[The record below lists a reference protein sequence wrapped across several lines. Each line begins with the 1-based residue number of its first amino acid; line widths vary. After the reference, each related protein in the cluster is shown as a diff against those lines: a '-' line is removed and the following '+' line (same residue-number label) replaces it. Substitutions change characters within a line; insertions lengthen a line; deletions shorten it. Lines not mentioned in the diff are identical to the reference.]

1 MFQNRQQAGQ
11 KLAKDL
17 QQYRSKK
24 PIILG
29 IPRGGVVVACEVAK
43 ALQAPLDVI
52 VARKIGA
59 PLQPEFAIG
68 AIAPGGIRV
77 FNEESVRYFALN
89 KQDLNALVS
98 REQQEMQ
105 RRIELYRAGRKK
117 LDLENQIVIV
127 IDDGLATGL
136 TALAAVRSV
145 KKAGAKEIILAIPV
159 AAADT
164 MRNMAHEVDKI
175 IYLSAPE
182 YFGAVSRFYEEFP
195 QTTDEEVITIL
206 SEHKHT

>member
-11 KLAKDL
+11 KLAKNL
-17 QQYRSKK
+17 QQYKSKN

-29 IPRGGVVVACEVAK
+29 IPRGGVVVAHEVAK

-68 AIAPGGIRV
+68 AIAPGGISV
-77 FNEESVRYFALN
+77 FNQESVRYFSLN
-89 KQDLNALVS
+89 KQDLNVLVS
-98 REQQEMQ
+98 REQQEME

-117 LDLENQIVIV
+117 LDLKNQTVIV

-145 KKAGAKEIILAIPV
+145 KKAGAKEIILAVPV

-164 MRNMAHEVDKI
+164 IRKMQPEVDKI
-175 IYLSAPE
+175 ICLTASE
-182 YFGAVSRFYEEFP
+182 DFGAVSRFYADFP
-195 QTTDEEVITIL
+195 QTSDEEVIGLL
-206 SEHKHT
+206 SRGE

>member
-11 KLAKDL
+11 KLAKNL
-17 QQYRSKK
+17 QQYKSKK

-29 IPRGGVVVACEVAK
+29 IPRGGVVVAHEVAK

-68 AIAPGGIRV
+68 AIAPGDIRV
-77 FNEESVRYFALN
+77 FNEESVRYFSLN
-89 KQDLNALVS
+89 KQDLDALVF
-98 REQQEMQ
+98 REQQEME
-105 RRIELYRAGRKK
+105 RRIDLYRAGRKK
-117 LDLENQIVIV
+117 LALKDQTIIV

-145 KKAGAKEIILAIPV
+145 KKAGAKEIILAVPV

-164 MRNMAHEVDKI
+164 IRKMQPEVDNI
-175 IYLSAPE
+175 IYLSAPKD
-182 YFGAVSRFYEEFP
+182 FGAVSQFYADFP
-195 QTTDEEVITIL
+195 QATDEEVIGLL
-206 SEHKHT
+206 SRGE